1 MWLPFP
7 ISDDIIIQ
15 LFLFFTNSFRNP
27 SSIMYI
33 DRGIVST
40 TLLKVV
46 CKLRMCNNPIRCHYD
61 PREFAVCCL
70 NLFRIEGRCPILFD
84 NQSTTTTVFVL
95 HSISLQCMYIY
106 ISIMWPKLALSP
118 MTIDIKDRYL
128 FLPTCYC
135 IKTTEDR
142 AKPSHSLCAQPHHHD
157 DDRWGRS

>member
-15 LFLFFTNSFRNP
+15 LFLFFTNSFHNP
-27 SSIMYI
+27 SSIFCI

-61 PREFAVCCL
+61 PREFVLCCL
-70 NLFRIEGRCPILFD
+70 NSFCIEGWCM
-84 NQSTTTTVFVL
+84 TTTARYLSYTLYRCDVCTYTFQSCDQSSLSL
-95 HSISLQCMYIY
+95 HDH
-106 ISIMWPKLALSP
+106 
-118 MTIDIKDRYL
+118 IDIKDRHL

-135 IKTTEDR
+135 IKTTENR
-142 AKPSHSLCAQPHHHD
+142 ATGMSNERTSSPSLCKPPELQ
-157 DDRWGRS
+157 